1 MAMHDGNWTLVR
13 GEIQQSSHISKCA
26 KLSCGHAVLD
36 YLDTPRGRETLAV
49 GDELYC
55 PSVGCGSVDAGG
67 AVDLAIMPAPVS
79 VVSIS
84 DSAAVAHLRAIATAQ
99 EGR

>member
-13 GEIQQSSHISKCA
+13 GDIQQSHISKCA

-49 GDELYC
+49 GDKLYC

-67 AVDLAIMPAPVS
+67 AVDLSVMPAPVS
-79 VVSIS
+79 VESIS
-84 DSAAVAHLRAIATAQ
+84 DSGALAHLRAIGAAQ